1 MNWLERANE
10 IRRFYDERGVSQF
23 VGWERA
29 RAGREVGGKLED
41 SLRDLIERGVTS
53 ITTYHEAG
61 ESDEAFAALR
71 LEAAA
76 VADAAA
82 PLERGCVATGDSFLA
97 RVRMKVQFMYGATT
111 AERLMAAF
119 ECGCGPAGRPR
130 SGRT

>member
-1 MNWLERANE
+1 MNWLDRA
-10 IRRFYDERGVSQF
+10 IAIGRFYAEREVSQL
-23 VGWERA
+23 VGWRRA
-29 RAGREVGGKLED
+29 RAGRGVEGKLED

-76 VADAAA
+76 LADAAA
-82 PLERGCVATGDSFLA
+82 RLEQGCVATSDSFLA
-97 RVRMKVQFMYGATT
+97 TVRMKVQLMYGATT
-111 AERLMAAF
+111 AERLMVAF

-130 SGRT
+130 SRRT